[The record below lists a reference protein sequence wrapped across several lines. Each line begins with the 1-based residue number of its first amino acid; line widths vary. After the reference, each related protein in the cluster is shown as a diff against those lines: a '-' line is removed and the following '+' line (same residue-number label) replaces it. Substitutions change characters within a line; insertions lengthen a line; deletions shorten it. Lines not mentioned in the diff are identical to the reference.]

1 MNYEKFMLRAIS
13 NANFYKF
20 TAKPNPVVGAI
31 LIKGEKII
39 SEGYH
44 EIFGQNHAE
53 INAINDAKKKID
65 KEFKSFSELVLIC
78 TLEPCSHIGK
88 TGSCAEAI
96 AKTGIK
102 KVVIGSIDPNPLV
115 SGNGIKILKENGI
128 QVEKGICSDLV
139 EKQNRFFFFKQKNM
153 RPYLT
158 VKIASS
164 ADGKSHLNNKER
176 TIITSEAAR
185 DDVQILRA
193 ERDAI
198 LTGGN
203 TLRSDNP
210 RMNARVNFA
219 SNQPK
224 KILLSSKEFNKD
236 EFHFFNGDSVDVHT
250 SSNLVEVINSYKTS
264 DICSILIEAGPSL
277 VKSFI
282 ETNMIDEIIVYTSK
296 KILGENGVNWFHKN
310 KTIENYGFKLESSY
324 KIDQDIKR
332 TFIRNEKK

>member
-1 MNYEKFMLRAIS
+1 MNYEKFMHRAIS
-13 NANFYKF
+13 NANLYKF

-53 INAINDAKKKID
+53 INAINNAKKKID

-78 TLEPCSHIGK
+78 TLEPCSHVGK
-88 TGSCAEAI
+88 TGSCAQAI

-102 KVVIGSIDPNPLV
+102 KVIIGSIDPNPLV
-115 SGNGIKILKENGI
+115 SGNGIKILEENGI
-128 QVEKGICSDLV
+128 QVEEGICSDLV
-139 EKQNRFFFFKQKNM
+139 QRQNRFFFFKQKNM

-164 ADGKSHLNNKER
+164 SDGKSHLNNKER
-176 TIITSEAAR
+176 TIITSEASR
-185 DDVQILRA
+185 NDVQLLRA

-210 RMNARVNFA
+210 RMNARVSFA

-224 KILLSSKEFNKD
+224 KILLSSKEFNKNG
-236 EFHFFNGDSVDVHT
+236 FQFFNEDSVDVHT
-250 SSNLVEVINSYKTS
+250 SSNLEEVINFYKNS
-264 DICSILIEAGPSL
+264 DLCSILIEAGPSL

-282 ETNMIDEIIVYTSK
+282 ETDMVDEIIVYTSK
-296 KILGENGVNWFHKN
+296 KILGENGVNWFDKN

-324 KIDQDIKR
+324 KIDQDIKQ
-332 TFIRNEKK
+332 TFLRNEKK